1 MPVVQITV
9 LENKEKSKVIEP
21 NENTE
26 VQPNEGFELTE
37 PKTPEEL
44 KKMKEDIAIHT
55 AKAIAALKTKRLA
68 LIEGIKK
75 ADQDLR
81 DLGAKRAFKARGPRQ
96 PKTEAQT
103 PAAAVPKKKGK

>member
-1 MPVVQITV
+1 MQVSIVANQ
-9 LENKEKSKVIEP
+9 KEKNKVIEP
-21 NENTE
+21 NENAE

-44 KKMKEDIAIHT
+44 KKMKEDIAVHT
-55 AKAIAALKTKRLA
+55 AKAIAALRTKRLA

-96 PKTEAQT
+96 PKPADQT
-103 PAAAVPKKKGK
+103 TAPAAPKKKGK

>member
-1 MPVVQITV
+1 M
-9 LENKEKSKVIEP
+9 NEP

-26 VQPNEGFELTE
+26 VHLDEGFELTE

-44 KKMKEDIAIHT
+44 KKMKEDIAVHT
-55 AKAIAALKTKRLA
+55 AKAIAALRTKRLA

-75 ADQDLR
+75 TDQDLR

-96 PKTEAQT
+96 PK
-103 PAAAVPKKKGK
+103 PADQGPAPSPAPKKKGK